1 MILQKILVMFQ
12 YHLDVIVFGKSM
24 ASDSL
29 QDMDTIL
36 LNSKRPTAI
45 TLKVRCVYFVLEIP
59 FKNCITHLIGPI
71 ALSTSTEH

>member
-1 MILQKILVMFQ
+1 MFQ

-45 TLKVRCVYFVLEIP
+45 TLKDVF
-59 FKNCITHLIGPI
+59 IT
-71 ALSTSTEH
+71 S